1 MGKVVR
7 RERPV
12 ERPGDLC
19 RYIGAVAAV
28 GVGHPDHKRDFELVF
43 ADLGGERQ
51 VVRAA
56 EEIAVV
62 VDLFAVVGEVNS
74 DGVAVGKT
82 CQDRIDDLV
91 VVAGSVVVVRD
102 DLAFLLRQILA
113 ANIPGREIRLLLG
126 VAVGIAD
133 VLSHQVEDDQ
143 FGGVVTGGEPVVVVE
158 QFQVVGMAVLI
169 VDREQERCAAGI
181 EKRFQS
187 EIVVIIVVSGG
198 LVVQVTGGV
207 SGFFEEGR
215 EKGAVFPGLSG
226 AEACRRKEVLQPG
239 RGQIRRGNDIP
250 ENEEFA
256 PPKPL
261 FEPGVGRQRIT
272 VKARMVLAERLSD
285 NDDDAGRAERATLYF
300 DRFERAE
307 QLLCVF
313 GGELMPKPEER
324 CVKPFEGGEGCGLAH
339 HLSRKI
345 AGPGERILKVQ
356 PADIE
361 GTAAGQQ
368 E

>member
-1 MGKVVR
+1 M
-7 RERPV
+7 
-12 ERPGDLC
+12 
-19 RYIGAVAAV
+19 
-28 GVGHPDHKRDFELVF
+28 
-43 ADLGGERQ
+43 
-51 VVRAA
+51 RAA

-74 DGVAVGKT
+74 DGVAVDKT

-91 VVAGSVVVVRD
+91 VVAGGVVVVRD

-226 AEACRRKEVLQPG
+226 AEACRRKEV
-239 RGQIRRGNDIP
+239 
-250 ENEEFA
+250 
-256 PPKPL
+256 
-261 FEPGVGRQRIT
+261 
-272 VKARMVLAERLSD
+272 
-285 NDDDAGRAERATLYF
+285 
-300 DRFERAE
+300 
-307 QLLCVF
+307 
-313 GGELMPKPEER
+313 
-324 CVKPFEGGEGCGLAH
+324 
-339 HLSRKI
+339 
-345 AGPGERILKVQ
+345 
-356 PADIE
+356 
-361 GTAAGQQ
+361 
-368 E
+368 

>member
-1 MGKVVR
+1 MSKRSPIRLRAGSYHR
-7 RERPV
+7 HRIPARSSNRWERSSAENGRSSAPATW
-12 ERPGDLC
+12 C

-133 VLSHQVEDDQ
+133 VLSH
-143 FGGVVTGGEPVVVVE
+143 
-158 QFQVVGMAVLI
+158 
-169 VDREQERCAAGI
+169 
-181 EKRFQS
+181 
-187 EIVVIIVVSGG
+187 
-198 LVVQVTGGV
+198 
-207 SGFFEEGR
+207 
-215 EKGAVFPGLSG
+215 
-226 AEACRRKEVLQPG
+226 
-239 RGQIRRGNDIP
+239 
-250 ENEEFA
+250 
-256 PPKPL
+256 
-261 FEPGVGRQRIT
+261 
-272 VKARMVLAERLSD
+272 
-285 NDDDAGRAERATLYF
+285 
-300 DRFERAE
+300 
-307 QLLCVF
+307 
-313 GGELMPKPEER
+313 
-324 CVKPFEGGEGCGLAH
+324 
-339 HLSRKI
+339 
-345 AGPGERILKVQ
+345 
-356 PADIE
+356 
-361 GTAAGQQ
+361 
-368 E
+368 